1 MLLVV
6 VDVPV
11 PVLTVELF
19 LLTVVACVLLFVVVT
34 GVVRVV
40 VCVLLFTT
48 ASVLPRET
56 ELLSLMMV
64 AGVLLSLLYKSTLF
78 TVLVRV
84 SIPLLRIVLLVRVRV
99 LTLDVFLI
107 ALLESVA
114 RLTTPPDSLAI
125 LCLSLVTTVP
135 LLTAGL

>member
-1 MLLVV
+1 M
-6 VDVPV
+6 DVPV

-19 LLTVVACVLLFVVVT
+19 RLYVVACVLLFVVVT
-34 GVVRVV
+34 GAVRVV
-40 VCVLLFTT
+40 VRVLLFTT

-99 LTLDVFLI
+99 LTLEVFLI

-114 RLTTPPDSLAI
+114 RLTAPPDSLAI
-125 LCLSLVTTVP
+125 LCLSFATTAP

>member
-1 MLLVV
+1 MLFRS
-6 VDVPV
+6 
-11 PVLTVELF
+11 TVELF

-34 GVVRVV
+34 GAVRVV

-84 SIPLLRIVLLVRVRV
+84 SMPLLRIVLVVRVRV

-114 RLTTPPDSLAI
+114 RFTTPPDSLAI
-125 LCLSLVTTVP
+125 LCLSLVTTAP

>member
-19 LLTVVACVLLFVVVT
+19 RLYVVACVLLFVVVT
-34 GVVRVV
+34 GAVRVV
-40 VCVLLFTT
+40 VRVLLFTT

-99 LTLDVFLI
+99 LTLEVFLI

-114 RLTTPPDSLAI
+114 RLTAPPDSLAI
-125 LCLSLVTTVP
+125 LCLSFATTAP

>member
-34 GVVRVV
+34 GAVRVV

-48 ASVLPRET
+48 ASELPRET

-84 SIPLLRIVLLVRVRV
+84 SMPLLRIVLVVRVRV

-114 RLTTPPDSLAI
+114 RFTTPPDSLAI
-125 LCLSLVTTVP
+125 LCLSLVTTAP

>member
-19 LLTVVACVLLFVVVT
+19 LLYVVACLLLFVVVT
-34 GVVRVV
+34 GAVRVV
-40 VCVLLFTT
+40 VRVLLFTT

-56 ELLSLMMV
+56 ELLSLIMV

-84 SIPLLRIVLLVRVRV
+84 SIPLLRIVLLVRVSV

-125 LCLSLVTTVP
+125 LCLSLATTAP

>member
-6 VDVPV
+6 VDAPV
-11 PVLTVELF
+11 PVLTVELL
-19 LLTVVACVLLFVVVT
+19 LLTVVACLLLFVVVT
-34 GVVRVV
+34 GAVRVV

-64 AGVLLSLLYKSTLF
+64 AGILLSLLYKSTLF

-84 SIPLLRIVLLVRVRV
+84 SIPLLRIVLVVRVRV

-125 LCLSLVTTVP
+125 LCLSLATTAP